1 MEIEFYG
8 ANCFK
13 IKSKQATIV
22 VDDDLDN
29 HGAKNITKEKDVL
42 VVTNQ
47 AIKHD
52 KAGKT
57 ARLTLE
63 SAGEFEIG
71 DISVKGVQTRGHLD
85 NDDERTATVFQC
97 TYGGASVT
105 VLGHVHPDLTEEVQ
119 ELAGGTDVL
128 IVPVGGNGYT
138 LDATGAT
145 KAIKAIEPDVVIPAY
160 YDEKGFTFE
169 IPAAPLEDFIKTSGL
184 NFDSKVDSHKVG
196 KTTSESGQT
205 QLIVLETKKA

>member
-13 IKSKQATIV
+13 IKSKQASIV
-22 VDDDLDN
+22 IDDDLDTR
-29 HGAKNITKEKDVL
+29 GSKNVTKDKDVL
-42 VVTNQ
+42 VVTNKS
-47 AIKHD
+47 IKHD
-52 KAGKT
+52 KSSGL

-63 SAGEFEIG
+63 SAGEFEVG
-71 DISVKGVQTRGHLD
+71 DISVQGVQTRGHLD
-85 NDDERTATVFQC
+85 TDEEQTATVFQC

-105 VLGHVHPDLTEEVQ
+105 ILGHIHPDLSDEVQ

-160 YDEKGFTFE
+160 YDESGLTFE
-169 IPAAPLEDFIKTSGL
+169 VPTAPLDDFVKTSGL
-184 NFDSKVDSHKVG
+184 NFEEKSDSHKVG
-196 KTTSESGQT
+196 KTSSESGQT
-205 QLIVLETKKA
+205 QLVVLETKKA

>member
-8 ANCFK
+8 ANCFN
-13 IKSKQATIV
+13 IKTKQASIV
-22 VDDDLDN
+22 IDDDLDI
-29 HGAKNITKEKDVL
+29 HGVKNITKEKDVL
-42 VVTNQ
+42 VITNRSITHQ
-47 AIKHD
+47 

-63 SAGEFEIG
+63 SAGEFEVG
-71 DISVKGVQTRGHLD
+71 DISVQGVQTRSHLD
-85 NDDERTATVFQC
+85 TESERTATVFQF

-105 VLGHVHPDLTEEVQ
+105 VLGHVHPDLSEEVQ

-128 IVPVGGNGYT
+128 IVPVGGNGFT

-145 KAIKAIEPDVVIPAY
+145 KAIKTIEPDIVIPAY
-160 YDEKGFTFE
+160 YDEKGFAFE
-169 IPAAPLEDFIKTSGL
+169 VPAAPLEDFIKTSGL
-184 NFDSKVDSHKVG
+184 SFENKTDSHKVG